1 MAHIPEGVLS
11 TPVLVTGA
19 VVTVVAMIYAIKRMD
34 YDRLPQTAVL
44 AATFF
49 VASLVAFPVGPSSE
63 HLLLNGLM
71 GLILGWMA
79 VPALLV
85 ALALQALFFG
95 FGGPFVLGVNTLDMA
110 LPAIIC
116 YYGIGPLLRRAIVSG
131 AGKKIF
137 FLIGGL
143 AGLVGVFLTGVMV
156 CVVLVL
162 SGPEYYSAGKVI
174 LITYIP
180 LMLIEAVVTAI
191 VIQFIAQVSPELLL
205 DGRQRIETKVS
216 TDATH

>member
-19 VVTVVAMIYAIKRMD
+19 VVTGVAVVYAIKRMD
-34 YDRLPQTAVL
+34 YDRLPQAAVL

-71 GLILGWMA
+71 GLILGWAA

-95 FGGPFVLGVNTLDMA
+95 FGGPFVLGANTLNMA
-110 LPAIIC
+110 LPAIVS
-116 YYGIGPLLRRAIVSG
+116 YYLVAPLVRRAILSPSG
-131 AGKKIF
+131 RWKLLFA
-137 FLIGGL
+137 GGL
-143 AGLVGVFLTGVMV
+143 AGAIGVALTGAMV
-156 CVVLVL
+156 CLSLVA

-174 LITYIP
+174 LVTYIP

-191 VIQFIAQVSPELLL
+191 VVQFIARVSPELLL
-205 DGRQRIETKVS
+205 DGHKLAHQEVFE
-216 TDATH
+216 

>member
-19 VVTVVAMIYAIKRMD
+19 VVTGVAVVYALKRMD
-34 YDRLPQTAVL
+34 FDRLPQAAVL

-63 HLLLNGLM
+63 HLLLSGLM

-95 FGGPFVLGVNTLDMA
+95 FGGPFVLGVNTMNMA
-110 LPAIIC
+110 LPAIVS
-116 YYGIGPLLRRAIVSG
+116 YYVLGPWVRRAVMANKGKWSVLIPG
-131 AGKKIF
+131 AV
-137 FLIGGL
+137 
-143 AGLVGVFLTGVMV
+143 AGALGVALTGAMV
-156 CVVLVL
+156 CLVLVA

-174 LITYIP
+174 LLTYIP
-180 LMLIEAVVTAI
+180 LMLIEGVVTGI
-191 VIQFIAQVSPELLL
+191 VVQFIARVAPELLL
-205 DGRQRIETKVS
+205 DGRKYNMVEVCG
-216 TDATH
+216 

>member
-11 TPVLVTGA
+11 TPVLVCGA
-19 VVTVVAMIYAIKRMD
+19 AITAVALIYAIKRMD

-63 HLLLNGLM
+63 HLLLSGLM
-71 GLILGWMA
+71 GIILGWMA

-110 LPAIIC
+110 LPAIVS
-116 YYGIGPLLRRAIVSG
+116 YYLIAPLLRRAIQ
-131 AGKKIF
+131 AGNKRSI
-137 FLIGGL
+137 LIYGGL
-143 AGLVGVFLTGVMV
+143 AGALGVALTGAMV
-156 CVVLVL
+156 ALVLIL
-162 SGPEYYSAGKVI
+162 SGPEYYASAKVI
-174 LITYIP
+174 GLTYLP
-180 LMLIEAVVTAI
+180 LMLVEAVVTAI
-191 VIQFIAQVSPELLL
+191 VVQFLARVAPELLL
-205 DGRQRIETKVS
+205 DGKTFQTAEVC
-216 TDATH
+216 D

>member
-11 TPVLVTGA
+11 TPVLVCGA
-19 VVTVVAMIYAIKRMD
+19 AITAVAVIYAIKRMD

-63 HLLLNGLM
+63 HLLLSGLM

-110 LPAIIC
+110 LPAIVS
-116 YYGIGPLLRRAIVSG
+116 YYFIAPLLRRAIQTGNKRS
-131 AGKKIF
+131 IF
-137 FLIGGL
+137 LCGGL
-143 AGLVGVFLTGVMV
+143 AGAIGVALTGSMV
-156 CVVLVL
+156 ALVLIL
-162 SGPEYYSAGKVI
+162 SGPEYYASAKVI
-174 LITYIP
+174 GLTYLP
-180 LMLIEAVVTAI
+180 LMLVEAVVTAI
-191 VIQFIAQVSPELLL
+191 VVQFLARVSPELFL
-205 DGRQRIETKVS
+205 DGKTSQPQEVC
-216 TDATH
+216 D